1 MSARILVLAF
11 LVAAPSAFAM
21 GHWQGEHAKVEEDLS
36 TVRVNAPI
44 LTRPGT
50 GAAEAVRYLAGA
62 TTPAPVVASGPP
74 TAGPVPAA
82 IGPVGPPPE
91 DISIRFRREVS
102 AIMTNGEPHIILAGG
117 RRVGRGEVY
126 QDGWRVRDISA
137 QTAVLAKGRETRS
150 INLFSAPPMQ
160 PVQLAQA
167 GPLIT
172 GPVSFS
178 NGLLPDQRANVAG
191 RIPVQSQQMQLL
203 EQLRQRMTQQ
213 GQRGQGQRGG
223 FGNNNNNNRGGG
235 GGGGRNFNAGPN
247 GGFGGG
253 GFGGGNFTPGGT
265 NGAGGRQSRTQD
277 VTVVTPPPPPPP
289 PASAGGGAN

>member
-62 TTPAPVVASGPP
+62 TTPAPVVASGPVA
-74 TAGPVPAA
+74 AGPVPVA

-91 DISIRFRREVS
+91 DVSIRFRREVS
-102 AIMTNGEPHIILAGG
+102 AVMTNGEPHIILAGG
-117 RRVGRGEVY
+117 RRVGRGDLY

-137 QTAVLAKGRETRS
+137 QTAILAKGRETRS

-203 EQLRQRMTQQ
+203 EQLRQRMAQQ

-235 GGGGRNFNAGPN
+235 GGGRNFNAGPN

-253 GFGGGNFTPGGT
+253 NFTPGG
-265 NGAGGRQSRTQD
+265 GAGGGGRQTRTQD
-277 VTVVTPPPPPPP
+277 VIVVTTPPPPPPP
-289 PASAGGGAN
+289 SGGGAN